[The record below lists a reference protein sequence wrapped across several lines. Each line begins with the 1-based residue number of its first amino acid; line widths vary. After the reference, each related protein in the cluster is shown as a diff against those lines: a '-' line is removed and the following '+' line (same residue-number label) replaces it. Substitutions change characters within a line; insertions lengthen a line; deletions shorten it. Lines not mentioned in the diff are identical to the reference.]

1 MNILITGGAGFIGS
15 KVLEQLINQ
24 GNTLYCVDNFNDY
37 YDPAI
42 KRRNIEALRD
52 HPQFHLIEEDIC
64 DYDRLDPVFREGNVE
79 VIVHLAARAGVR
91 PSIENPL
98 LYQRINNEGTQVIF
112 ELARKYGV
120 KHVIAASSSSVY
132 GNNDSVPFKES
143 DPVDYA
149 ISPYAATKK
158 ANEVMGHV
166 YHALYDI
173 NMVFLRFFTVFG
185 PGQRPDLA
193 IHKFTKMID
202 EAITIP
208 FYGDGTS
215 ARDYTYI
222 DDIVDGVLRAIDY
235 SLNHTDVY
243 EVINLGNSYPVT
255 LSTML
260 NTIERV
266 MGKKATI
273 DQQPMPPGDVDQTY
287 ADISKAKR
295 LLGYE
300 PKTGFEEGIETFIKW
315 YKQSTPNE

>member
-15 KVLEQLINQ
+15 KVLEQLINR

-42 KRRNIEALRD
+42 KRRNIEALNN
-52 HPQFHLIEEDIC
+52 HLQFHLIEEDIC
-64 DYDRLDPVFREGNVE
+64 DYDRLDPVFREGDIE

-98 LYQRINNEGTQVIF
+98 LYQRTNNEGTQVIF

-143 DPVDYA
+143 DPVDCA

-166 YHALYDI
+166 YHALYAI

-202 EAITIP
+202 EDITIP

-300 PKTGFEEGIETFIKW
+300 PKTAFEEGIKTFIKR
-315 YKQSTPNE
+315 YKQSIL